1 MAPSRP
7 KESEED
13 PLLNTKPSLARGK
26 KGRDAGTV
34 DNADADT
41 TTTTRQAL
49 PWTRGAVALASLL
62 VIGTSA
68 SALLNQHVANDVPEY
83 FFSISVFL
91 PFSGLILCGA
101 HLPHGHCHFN
111 PLYFTPVPPRC
122 IHWHNTDPYVFLPF
136 SGLILCGAHL
146 PHALCCTHG
155 PCHMRRLF
163 VTPVPAHCSYSHTS
177 QSQYLY

>member
-13 PLLNTKPSLARGK
+13 PLLNTKPSLLRGK

-34 DNADADT
+34 DDADADT

-91 PFSGLILCGA
+91 PFSGLILCVPTCHTVPA
-101 HLPHGHCHFN
+101 TSALFVLQYTADALTHC
-111 PLYFTPVPPRC
+111 R
-122 IHWHNTDPYVFLPF
+122 
-136 SGLILCGAHL
+136 
-146 PHALCCTHG
+146 CTHSLTRTHARTHSLTRFMTG
-155 PCHMRRLF
+155 IPPL
-163 VTPVPAHCSYSHTS
+163 
-177 QSQYLY
+177 